1 MNSNDSIK
9 NLNEKNEQQKAFLVE
24 SVDENNMF
32 YEMLKKYSDKD
43 LEIPLNVTKQG
54 MKLAKNKFKDKI
66 INNSNFN
73 STAALNAIKN
83 LTEKNEQQKASLV
96 ESVDENILTK

>member
-32 YEMLKKYSDKD
+32 YEMLKKYSDEE

-83 LTEKNEQQKASLV
+83 LNEKNEQQKAFLV
-96 ESVDENILTK
+96 ESLDENIVTK